1 MKKLILGTAGHIDHG
16 KTALVQALTG
26 IDTDR
31 LPEEKQR
38 GITIDLGFANLQLG
52 DLSFAIID
60 VPGHEGFI
68 HNMLAGATGIDAVL
82 LVVAA
87 DEGVMPQTREHVAI
101 LDLLDVRSGVIAI
114 TKSDL
119 ASEEWIQLV
128 MDDIGELVKHTVLHA
143 APMVAVSAKSGA
155 GLDTLRTAIVQQAT
169 RPQARAA
176 DDLFRLPID
185 RVFTVRGTGTVITG
199 TVWSGTVGVDRAVD
213 LRPACSS
220 ARIRGIQVH
229 GRAVPSAQAG
239 ERAALAL
246 VGVDKEAVRRG
257 DVATRGAWFDSRM
270 LTAHVRLIPETAWSV
285 KMRQRV
291 RVHLGTAEVLA
302 RAVLLDTDLLGA
314 GESGWVQ
321 LRLEQPVVARVGDRI
336 VLRSY
341 SPVTTIAGGIV
352 AELSNHKRSRLGPAE
367 AARLDLV
374 MSGTPEQAVAAVL
387 AQRMKGASLDELA
400 LMTPHSPAEVAAAVR
415 ALKGDV
421 VQIGTRIFSRVVAES
436 TIVAAVE
443 TVARLHS
450 AHPLLPTLERA
461 EVRAGMVGVAP
472 ELAEHALAAATQR
485 GLLTAAGSTVAKTGF
500 RPTLNDRQA
509 GVREALLH
517 SLQQAGLAPPT
528 VVELSQ
534 SLGAREEIVQILRL
548 LEKDGLIQL
557 VAPDLYVDTSALR
570 AALERTRTLLGGSEL
585 LPANAFRSALPV
597 TRKHLIPL
605 LEYFDRTGVTERE
618 GDLRRVV
625 VTAGNGWVA
634 AKGGEGEGA
643 EGRIK
648 D

>member
-52 DLSFAIID
+52 DLSFGVID

-101 LDLLDVRSGVIAI
+101 LDLLDVHSGVIAI

-119 ASEEWIQLV
+119 VSEEWIQLV
-128 MDDIGELVKHTVLHA
+128 IDDVRELLKGTVLHD
-143 APMVAVSAKSGA
+143 APMVAVSARNGT
-155 GLDTLRTAIVQQAT
+155 GLDALRTAIVEQAT
-169 RPQARAA
+169 RPQARAT

-199 TVWSGTVGVDRAVD
+199 TVWSGAASVDQTID
-213 LRPACSS
+213 IRPARST

-229 GRAVPSAQAG
+229 GAAAQKAVAG

-246 VGVDKEAVRRG
+246 VGVNKDTVRRG
-257 DVATRGAWFDSRM
+257 DLAVGGAWFESRM
-270 LTAHVRLIPETAWSV
+270 LTARVRVIPHTTWLLT
-285 KMRQRV
+285 MRQRV
-291 RVHLGTAEVLA
+291 RVHIGTAELLA
-302 RAVLLDTDLLGA
+302 RVVLLENDVLGA

-321 LRLEQPVVARVGDRI
+321 LRLERPTVARVGDRI

-352 AELSNHKRSRLGPAE
+352 AELSDQKRSRIDTAG
-367 AARLDLV
+367 AARL
-374 MSGTPEQAVAAVL
+374 EQILNGAPAPAVAACL
-387 AQRMKGASLDELA
+387 TQRLHGSSVDELA
-400 LMTPHSPAEVAAAVR
+400 LMTPHSPAEVMAAVR
-415 ALKGDV
+415 ALNGDV
-421 VQIGTRIFSRVVAES
+421 VGIGTRIYSRDVVEA
-436 TIVAAVE
+436 TIAAVIE
-443 TVARLHS
+443 TIARLH
-450 AHPLLPTLERA
+450 AANPLQPTLERA
-461 EVRAGMVGVAP
+461 EIRASMRGVSP
-472 ELAEHALAAATQR
+472 ELTEYSLVAATQR
-485 GLLTAAGSTVAKTGF
+485 RALVAAGSTVARSGF
-500 RPTLNDRQA
+500 QPALSDRQA
-509 GVREALLH
+509 SLREALLQ

-528 VVELSQ
+528 VVELSR
-534 SLGAREEIVQILRL
+534 SGGDRDEIVQILRL
-548 LEKDGLIQL
+548 LERDGLIEL
-557 VAPDLYVDTSALR
+557 VAPDLYVDAGALR
-570 AALERTRTLLGGSEL
+570 AALARTRTLLSGSAW

-605 LEYFDRTGVTERE
+605 LEYFDRIGVTERE
-618 GDLRRVV
+618 GDLRRVSG
-625 VTAGNGWVA
+625 TA
-634 AKGGEGEGA
+634 
-643 EGRIK
+643 

>member
-1 MKKLILGTAGHIDHG
+1 MTKLILGTAGHIDHG

-52 DLSFAIID
+52 ELSFGVID

-119 ASEEWIQLV
+119 VSEEWIQLV
-128 MDDIGELVKHTVLHA
+128 IDDVRELLEDTALDD
-143 APMVAVSAKSGA
+143 APIVAVSAKSGA
-155 GLDTLRTAIVQQAT
+155 GLDALRTAIVQQAT

-199 TVWSGTVGVDRAVD
+199 TIWSGTVRVDQTVAV
-213 LRPACSS
+213 RPAIHT

-229 GRAVPSAQAG
+229 GHAVRSAQAG

-246 VGVDKEAVRRG
+246 VGVDKDAVSRG
-257 DVATRGAWFDSRM
+257 DVAVSGAWFDSRM
-270 LTAHVRLIPETAWSV
+270 LTAWVRVIAETAWSLA
-285 KMRQRV
+285 MRQRV
-291 RVHLGTAEVLA
+291 RVHVGTAELLA
-302 RAVLLDTDLLGA
+302 RVVLLDADGLGA

-321 LRLEQPVVARVGDRI
+321 LRLEQPAVARVGDRI

-352 AELSNHKRSRLGPAE
+352 AELSNQKRSRLDPIE
-367 AARLDLV
+367 AARLDAILN
-374 MSGTPEQAVAAVL
+374 GTPEQAVAAVL
-387 AQRMKGASLDELA
+387 AHRLKGASLDELA
-400 LMTPHSPAEVAAAVR
+400 LFTPHSPAEVSATAR
-415 ALKGDV
+415 ALNGDV
-421 VQIGTRIFSRVVAES
+421 VQIGTRIFSRDVVES
-436 TIVAAVE
+436 TIAAVIE
-443 TVARLHS
+443 TTARLHA

-461 EVRAGMVGVAP
+461 EIRANMPGVAP
-472 ELAEHALAAATQR
+472 ELAEHALATAIQR
-485 GLLTAAGSTVAKTGF
+485 GNLLATGSTVRQSGF

-509 GVREALLH
+509 GVREALLNT
-517 SLQQAGLAPPT
+517 LQQAGLAPPT
-528 VVELSQ
+528 VGELSR
-534 SLGAREEIVQILRL
+534 SLGGRDEIVQILRL
-548 LEKDGLIQL
+548 LEREGLIQL
-557 VAPDLYVDTSALR
+557 VAPDLYMDANALR
-570 AALERTRTLLGGSEL
+570 TALERTRTVLSGSEL

-605 LEYFDRTGVTERE
+605 LEYFDRTGVTARE

-625 VTAGNGWVA
+625 AISD
-634 AKGGEGEGA
+634 EG
-643 EGRIK
+643 
-648 D
+648 

>member
-52 DLSFAIID
+52 DLSFGVID

-101 LDLLDVRSGVIAI
+101 LDLLDIRSGVIAI

-119 ASEEWIQLV
+119 VSDEWMQLV
-128 MDDIGELVKHTVLHA
+128 IDDVRELLKETVLRD

-155 GLDTLRTAIVQQAT
+155 GLDALRTAIVQQAT

-185 RVFTVRGTGTVITG
+185 RIFTVRGTGTVITG
-199 TVWSGTVGVDRAVD
+199 TVWSGTIGVDQTISV
-213 LRPACSS
+213 RPARST

-229 GRAVPSAQAG
+229 GHAVQSARAG

-246 VGVDKEAVRRG
+246 VGVDKDAVRRG
-257 DVATRGAWFDSRM
+257 DVAVSGAWFDSRM
-270 LTAHVRLIPETAWSV
+270 LTTRVRVIAETAWSLE
-285 KMRQRV
+285 MRQRV
-291 RVHLGTAEVLA
+291 RVHLGTAELLA
-302 RAVLLDTDLLGA
+302 RAVLLDTDILGA

-321 LRLEQPVVARVGDRI
+321 LRLEQPAVARVGDRI

-341 SPVTTIAGGIV
+341 SPVTTMAGGIV
-352 AELSNHKRSRLGPAE
+352 AELSDQKRSRLDPVE

-374 MSGTPEQAVAAVL
+374 LNGTPEQAVAAAL
-387 AQRMKGASLDELA
+387 ARRLKGASLDELA
-400 LMTPHSPAEVAAAVR
+400 LMTPHSPTEVAAAVR
-415 ALKGDV
+415 ALNGDV
-421 VQIGTRIFSRVVAES
+421 VEIGTRIFSHDVVES
-436 TIVAAVE
+436 TIAAIIA
-443 TVARLHS
+443 TTARLHA

-461 EVRAGMVGVAP
+461 EIRANVPGVSP
-472 ELAEHALAAATQR
+472 ELAEHALATAIQR
-485 GLLTAAGSTVAKTGF
+485 GQLVATGSTITQTGF
-500 RPTLNDRQA
+500 LPALNDRQA
-509 GVREALLH
+509 GVRAALLNT
-517 SLQQAGLAPPT
+517 LQQAGLAPPT
-528 VVELSQ
+528 VVELSR
-534 SLGAREEIVQILRL
+534 SLGGRDEILQILRL
-548 LEKDGLIQL
+548 LERDGLIQL
-557 VAPDLYVDTSALR
+557 VAPDLYVDASALR
-570 AALERTRTLLGGSEL
+570 AARERTRSVLSGNAL

-605 LEYFDRTGVTERE
+605 LEYFDRTGVTERQ

-625 VTAGNGWVA
+625 GSS
-634 AKGGEGEGA
+634 
-643 EGRIK
+643 R
-648 D
+648 DR